1 MGDSVTDQTASK
13 IKPSRSKP
21 RRSLGRSLALVLV
34 PIMVLSVSIIA
45 GAIYLRTRTLVRDV
59 SFSEITSLS
68 NSEVRI
74 IKSWSTE
81 RNTALFQMVNT
92 PLREAIANQLTAP
105 TLLTK
110 DRVRSI
116 LTEIKSKQDPNLFSE
131 YLILSTAED
140 TVTVLASTESS
151 WEDILP
157 PALINLSATEASN
170 YLLIDDPV
178 LAPGGMVFISAVPIR
193 GTGSIRPNSLFVG
206 ISRDIAVSTLIQTLQ
221 KSIIQ
226 SASMRINANH
236 IYLVF
241 APDMLIPLS
250 GPAMEPDI
258 LVSSDHEVFSRA
270 LVSNKSTFDSF
281 TLTGLPSLSSY
292 TWIPEWDMGVLV
304 ELPMDIAMASIHDLG
319 PFILI
324 LVAIMATV
332 TTIIVLFST
341 TRILR
346 PLTAMVSFAER
357 LARGEWHH
365 RVDEN
370 RTDELGL
377 LAHSFNRMAADL
389 EQVYRSMETEV
400 EERTREIRIASE
412 IAHAVTLSPSLENLL
427 LQAVELIADRFQYDH
442 VAIFLLDDEGKFA
455 ILREANDPAGK
466 TMIADDFRI
475 EVSPSSII
483 GWVSSQNSP
492 WLSEDVT
499 QDVMYQAH
507 ELLPDTRSEAALPLR
522 FGDRTL
528 GVLDI
533 QSTETETLT
542 PEKLEILQTLANELS
557 TAIYNATLLESSSA
571 TAARARLITDL
582 TGKLT
587 GLLELEDVLETT
599 AQSIYDTFGQPQVVV
614 QLVSPEE
621 AGYSTSSQADPL
633 NISETMQ
640 SNSPEGFEE

>member
-13 IKPSRSKP
+13 KKPSRSKP

-45 GAIYLRTRTLVRDV
+45 GVIYLRTRTLVRDV
-59 SFSEITSLS
+59 SFSEITSIS

-74 IKSWSTE
+74 IKAWEIE
-81 RNTALFQMVNT
+81 RNTALFPMVSN
-92 PLREAIANQLTAP
+92 PLREAIAEQLTAP
-105 TLLTK
+105 TTLTK
-110 DRVRSI
+110 DRVQSI
-116 LTEIKSKQDPNLFSE
+116 LTEIKLEQDPTLFSD
-131 YLILSTAED
+131 YLILSTADD
-140 TVTVLASTESS
+140 TLTVLASTESS
-151 WEDILP
+151 WESILP
-157 PALINLSATEASN
+157 PALINISPTKASN
-170 YLLIDDPV
+170 YLLIDEPV
-178 LAPGGMVFISAVPIR
+178 LAPGGMVFISAVPMR
-193 GTGSIRPNSLFVG
+193 VTGSIRPDSLFVG
-206 ISRDIAVSTLIQTLQ
+206 ISRDVAVSTLIQTLQ
-221 KSIIQ
+221 QSIRQ
-226 SASMRINANH
+226 SASVRIDATH
-236 IYLVF
+236 TYLVF

-250 GPAMEPDI
+250 SPATNPDI

-270 LVSNKSTFDSF
+270 LVSPEAAFDSF

-292 TWIPEWDMGVLV
+292 TWIPEWDMGILV
-304 ELPMDIAMASIHDLG
+304 ELPTDIAMASIRDLG
-319 PFILI
+319 LFILI
-324 LVAIMATV
+324 LVASMATV
-332 TTIIVLFST
+332 TTIIVLLST

-346 PLTAMVSFAER
+346 PLTAMVSFAEQ

-365 RVDEN
+365 RVDET
-370 RTDELGL
+370 RQDELGL

-389 EQVYRSMETEV
+389 EQVYRSLETKV

-442 VAIFLLDDEGKFA
+442 VAIFLLDNEGKFA
-455 ILREANDPAGK
+455 ILRAANDPAGK

-475 EVSPSSII
+475 AVSPSSII

-533 QSTETETLT
+533 QSTETLT

-571 TAARARLITDL
+571 TAARARLITEL

-621 AGYSTSSQADPL
+621 AVYSPSSQADPL

-640 SNSPEGFEE
+640 SSPEGFEE